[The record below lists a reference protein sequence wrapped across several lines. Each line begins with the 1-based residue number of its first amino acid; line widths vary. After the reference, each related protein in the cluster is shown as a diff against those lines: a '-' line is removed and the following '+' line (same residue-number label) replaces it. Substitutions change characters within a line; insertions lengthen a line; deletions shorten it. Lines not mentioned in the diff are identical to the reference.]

1 MISTEK
7 IRTLLKFDGVTVD
20 FTDEELQVL
29 IDAKIDEL
37 EGLIGADIRPHDRQK
52 TMGRFKG
59 KVLELNFYPVVQ
71 VVDVIVNGCPL
82 HERSYYV
89 NNELGI
95 IYFHHRIK
103 GHVVVYYTTGL
114 SERDFSFII
123 APLIKDMVEYT
134 LNYNNG
140 FTFTKGL
147 SGDGRIASLK
157 EGDVTVSFN
166 YDSDLTLGGRINNRI
181 EDLKNKYNFSTRIRW
196 I

>member
-1 MISTEK
+1 M
-7 IRTLLKFDGVTVD
+7 
-20 FTDEELQVL
+20 
-29 IDAKIDEL
+29 
-37 EGLIGADIRPHDRQK
+37 
-52 TMGRFKG
+52 
-59 KVLELNFYPVVQ
+59 VLELNFYPVVQ
-71 VVDVIVNGCPL
+71 VVDVIVNGFPL
-82 HERSYYV
+82 HECNYYV

-134 LNYNNG
+134 LNYNKE
-140 FTFTKGL
+140 FTFSKGL

-181 EDLKNKYNFSTRIRW
+181 EDLKNRYNFSTRIRW